1 MNVRRFARAAG
12 RLLVVALLVVT
23 ARSIP
28 WPEVAEA
35 SRRASPSWLV
45 LATLVHALLLPLGA
59 WQWMRLV
66 PAGDHIPFA
75 RMLWIRCV
83 GWAIANGGPFMAE
96 HAASIHLLAKRGG
109 VGYAGGTSIK
119 ILDQATTGLSKLIL
133 LAAAV
138 IAVPLPQTL
147 RSTALALVIGFA
159 VLWLLL
165 LASVRWAHLLD
176 RWSADRTGSARAAIA
191 FLARVSKRL
200 SVFRRGEIFGG
211 GLLFALAQRA
221 AECVACWAVV
231 NALGVSI
238 SLPGVFLVVT
248 AVNLSTMMSITP
260 ANLGLFEGSAFV
272 ALRAT
277 GLASE
282 HALAIAVLLHLSY
295 LLPMAGVG
303 WFLLAADG
311 IGRRRRSLAGEGLRG
326 TAQ

>member
-1 MNVRRFARAAG
+1 MSVRQFARAAG
-12 RLLVVALLVVT
+12 WLLIAALLVVM
-23 ARSIP
+23 ARSVP

-35 SRRASPSWLV
+35 SRRASPGWLA
-45 LATLVHALLLPLGA
+45 LATLVHALILPLGA
-59 WQWMRLV
+59 WQWMCLV
-66 PAGDHIPFA
+66 PTGDHIWFG

-96 HAASIHLLAKRGG
+96 HAASVHLLAKRGG
-109 VGYAGGTSIK
+109 IGYAGATSIK
-119 ILDQATTGLSKLIL
+119 ILDQATTGLSKLLL

-138 IAVPLPQTL
+138 IAVPLPETL

-165 LASVRWAHLLD
+165 LASVRGAHVLD
-176 RWSADRTGSARAAIA
+176 RWSADRTHFGRGAIA
-191 FLARVSKRL
+191 FLTGVSKRL
-200 SVFRRGEIFGG
+200 SVFHRGEIFGG
-211 GLLFALAQRA
+211 GLVFALAQRA
-221 AECVACWAVV
+221 AEGVACWAIVT
-231 NALGVSI
+231 ALGGSI
-238 SLPGVFLVVT
+238 SLPGVLLVVT

-277 GLASE
+277 GAASE
-282 HALAIAVLLHLSY
+282 QALAIAVLLHLSY

-303 WFLLAADG
+303 WFLLAADA
-311 IGRRRRSLAGEGLRG
+311 IGRRRRSQAEEGLRG